1 MDTALEFLTNYW
13 LWCAIAIGAIVVLA
27 VLILIIKKMSRP
39 KKTGKKSRP
48 RPAVEIGKQTQV
60 AESDYEMI
68 TERIVK
74 LGDQCKSV
82 LFASGGPASLPITIP
97 VNAAID
103 LAKNKGKKCLLIDLD
118 VKRNAAAK
126 VFNIAG
132 NIPIKEVHPR
142 AYDTEIKDLQ
152 IWPADNFRKSKQM
165 NIKSLVASASKKYDI
180 VLVNAPHLNSSPDR
194 RPIASSA
201 DYGFVFSNSSEEAGA
216 ITSLIEE
223 GNCTPIGNMH
233 VKEI

>member
-1 MDTALEFLTNYW
+1 MDTALEFLTDYW
-13 LWCAIAIGAIVVLA
+13 LWSAIAIGSIVVLV
-27 VLILIIKKMSRP
+27 VLLLLIKKVSHR
-39 KKTGKKSRP
+39 KKTRKKTTRKT
-48 RPAVEIGKQTQV
+48 AAEIGKQMQV

-68 TERIVK
+68 TERIIK
-74 LGDQCKSV
+74 LGDKCKSV
-82 LFASGGPASLPITIP
+82 LFASGGPGSLPITIP

-132 NIPIKEVHPR
+132 KIPIKEVHPK
-142 AYDTEIKDLQ
+142 AYDTEIEDLQ

-165 NIKSLVASASKKYDI
+165 NIRSLVASASKKYDI
-180 VLVNAPHLNSSPDR
+180 VLLNAPHLNSSPDR
-194 RPIASSA
+194 KPIASSA
-201 DYGFVFSNSSEEAGA
+201 DYGFVFSNSPQEAGD
-216 ITSLIEE
+216 ITSLITE

-233 VKEI
+233 VKES

>member
-1 MDTALEFLTNYW
+1 MDTILEFLTEYW
-13 LWCAIAIGAIVVLA
+13 LWAAIAAGAIVVLT
-27 VLILIIKKMSRP
+27 VLILVIKKMSSRKKP
-39 KKTGKKSRP
+39 KQKSCGK
-48 RPAVEIGKQTQV
+48 ADVEVGKLLQV
-60 AESDYEMI
+60 AEADYEMI
-68 TERIVK
+68 TERIIK
-74 LGDQCKSV
+74 LGDKCKSV
-82 LFASGGPASLPITIP
+82 LFASGGADSLPITIP

-118 VKRNAAAK
+118 VRRNAAAK
-126 VFNIAG
+126 VFNLDDK
-132 NIPIKEVHPR
+132 IPIKEVHPK
-142 AYDTEIKDLQ
+142 AYDTEIEHLQ

-194 RPIASSA
+194 RPIASST
-201 DYGFVFSNSSEEAGA
+201 DYGFVFSNSPEEAGD

-223 GNCTPIGNMH
+223 GDCKPIANMH

>member
-1 MDTALEFLTNYW
+1 MDNALEFLTDYW
-13 LWCAIAIGAIVVLA
+13 LWVAIAVGAIVVLA
-27 VLILIIKKMSRP
+27 VLILIIKKMSRT
-39 KKTGKKSRP
+39 KKTRKKSGP
-48 RPAVEIGKQTQV
+48 RPTVEIGRQVQV

-74 LGDQCKSV
+74 LGDKCKSV
-82 LFASGGPASLPITIP
+82 LFASGGAGSLPITIP

-126 VFNIAG
+126 VFNIDDK
-132 NIPIKEVHPR
+132 IPIREVHPK
-142 AYDTEIKDLQ
+142 AYDTEIEDLQ

-201 DYGFVFSNSSEEAGA
+201 DYGFVFSNSPQEAGA